1 MFFEKGTKLA
11 GIYLWMHVGGDP
23 KEVKGVI
30 GCGIRARG
38 ILVRVRV
45 AARVVAGIPV
55 ACLGCGRLCTGSGE
69 IRVNDESA
77 GTTLQS
83 RTSFD
88 VAEILYL
95 TLDLV
100 LRGLH

>member
-1 MFFEKGTKLA
+1 MLLEKGTELA

-23 KEVKGVI
+23 KEVKGII
-30 GCGIRARG
+30 GCRIGAG
-38 ILVRVRV
+38 GVFVRVRV

-55 ACLGCGRLCTGSGE
+55 GGLACSCLGAGSGE
-69 IRVNDESA
+69 IRVKDENA
-77 GTTLQS
+77 RTTLQG

-88 VAEILYL
+88 VTKILDF
-95 TLDLV
+95 TLDLI